1 MDYANFI
8 NYNNDTNDIYG
19 YQNISNNI
27 SYEYIIDNI
36 DNNIQQSN
44 CNSEATS
51 VEHALNI
58 RNSIMNILNDNN
70 LDVEELDK
78 TQSNINA
85 SGIIIENEEDEVEK
99 VDDIKKCSEMFDEF
113 IKDYKNKQEKYLE
126 CKKKFQDEINNS
138 KSNLKKL
145 DLIIQFIREL
155 DKDCNDQL
163 TEEILNNFKMLSDKV
178 ENDKNIITARINYI
192 KTRKEI
198 DNHLNLIKKINSV
211 NVSNTC
217 PLCLTNS
224 VNIYLNPCGH
234 TCCDDCYGRLLVNN
248 DNKCFLCR
256 SNIMNKNSL
265 YFS

>member
-44 CNSEATS
+44 CNREVTS

-70 LDVEELDK
+70 LDIEELDK

-85 SGIIIENEEDEVEK
+85 SGIIIEKEEEENDN
-99 VDDIKKCSEMFDEF
+99 IKKCSEMFDDF
-113 IKDYKNKQEKYLE
+113 IKGYKNKQEKYLE

-155 DKDCNDQL
+155 DKDCNDQE
-163 TEEILNNFKMLSDKV
+163 TEELLNNLKILSNKI
-178 ENDKNIITARINYI
+178 ENDKNIITARTNYI
-192 KTRKEI
+192 KCRKDIE
-198 DNHLNLIKKINSV
+198 NNLNLIKKINSM
-211 NVSNTC
+211 NMSNTC
-217 PLCLTNS
+217 PLCLTNQ

-234 TCCDDCYGRLLVNN
+234 TCCEDCYGRLSNN
-248 DNKCFLCR
+248 ENKCFLCR
-256 SNIMNKNSL
+256 SNIMSKNTL

>member
-1 MDYANFI
+1 MDYSNFI
-8 NYNNDTNDIYG
+8 NFNNNNTNDIYG
-19 YQNISNNI
+19 YQNITSNI

-36 DNNIQQSN
+36 DNNIKQSN
-44 CNSEATS
+44 CNREVSS

-58 RNSIMNILNDNN
+58 RNSIINTLNDNN
-70 LDVEELDK
+70 LEIEELDK
-78 TQSNINA
+78 SQSNING
-85 SGIIIENEEDEVEK
+85 SGIIIEDEK
-99 VDDIKKCSEMFDEF
+99 VDNIKKCSEIFGEF
-113 IKDYKNKQEKYLE
+113 IKDYKDKQENYLE

-163 TEEILNNFKMLSDKV
+163 TEEIFNNFKMLSDKI
-178 ENDKNIITARINYI
+178 ENDKNIITARIDYI
-192 KTRKEI
+192 KIRKEI
-198 DNHLNLIKKINSV
+198 DNHLNLIKKINSL

-224 VNIYLNPCGH
+224 VDIYLNPCGH
-234 TCCDDCYGRLLVNN
+234 TCCEECYGKLLVNN

-256 SNIMNKNSL
+256 SNILNKNSL

>member
-8 NYNNDTNDIYG
+8 NYDNNTNDIYG

-44 CNSEATS
+44 CNREVTS

-70 LDVEELDK
+70 LDIEELDK
-78 TQSNINA
+78 TQSNING
-85 SGIIIENEEDEVEK
+85 SGIIIEEELVEK
-99 VDDIKKCSEMFDEF
+99 VDNIKKCSEMFDEF

-163 TEEILNNFKMLSDKV
+163 TEEILNNFKILSDKI

-224 VNIYLNPCGH
+224 INIYLNPCGH
-234 TCCDDCYGRLLVNN
+234 TCCDDCYERLLVNN

>member
-8 NYNNDTNDIYG
+8 NYDNNTNDIYG

-44 CNSEATS
+44 CNSESTT

-70 LDVEELDK
+70 LDIEDLDK

-85 SGIIIENEEDEVEK
+85 SGIIIEEEVEK
-99 VDDIKKCSEMFDEF
+99 VDNIKKCSEMFDEF

-198 DNHLNLIKKINSV
+198 DNHLNLIKKINSL

-234 TCCDDCYGRLLVNN
+234 TCCEDCYGRLLVNN

-256 SNIMNKNSL
+256 SNIMNKKSL

>member
-1 MDYANFI
+1 MDYSNFI
-8 NYNNDTNDIYG
+8 NFNNNTDDIYG

-44 CNSEATS
+44 CNREVTS

-70 LDVEELDK
+70 LDVEEPDK

-85 SGIIIENEEDEVEK
+85 SGIIIEEDEEEVEK
-99 VDDIKKCSEMFDEF
+99 VDNIKKCSEMFGKF
-113 IKDYKNKQEKYLE
+113 IKDYKDKQEKYLE

-163 TEEILNNFKMLSDKV
+163 TEEIFNNFKMLSDKI
-178 ENDKNIITARINYI
+178 ENDKNIITARMNYI
-192 KTRKEI
+192 KIRKEI
-198 DNHLNLIKKINSV
+198 DNYLNLVKKINSL

-224 VNIYLNPCGH
+224 VDIYLNPCGH
-234 TCCDDCYGRLLVNN
+234 TCCEECYGKLLVNN

-256 SNIMNKNSL
+256 SNILNKNSL

>member
-70 LDVEELDK
+70 LDIEELDK
-78 TQSNINA
+78 TQSNING
-85 SGIIIENEEDEVEK
+85 SGIIIEEESVEK
-99 VDDIKKCSEMFDEF
+99 VDNIKKCSEMFDEF

-163 TEEILNNFKMLSDKV
+163 TEEILNNFKTLSNKL

-198 DNHLNLIKKINSV
+198 DNHLNLIKKINSL

-234 TCCDDCYGRLLVNN
+234 TCCDDCYERLLVNN